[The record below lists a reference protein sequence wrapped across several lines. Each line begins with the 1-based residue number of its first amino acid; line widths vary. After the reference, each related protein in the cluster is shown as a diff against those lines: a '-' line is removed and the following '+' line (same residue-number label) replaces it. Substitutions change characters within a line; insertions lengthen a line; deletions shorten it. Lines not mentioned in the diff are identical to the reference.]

1 MMTQSTPDTS
11 VLVSLSE
18 LAEIE
23 EERIR
28 DEEKQHAR
36 ARAERAREQRLAEQ
50 QRREEAAA
58 RAHAAE
64 QARLQRERERT
75 EEQARAEAR
84 RQAAIEVARIE
95 AEGKARLAAEDAAR
109 AHELA
114 SIRARG
120 ERRSRRLQ
128 HGLVA
133 VLGLALCGGAAAVHD
148 LWGQV
153 TELELQAQRLGASE
167 RTVTQAYDQLAK
179 AELDALERRR
189 DLLGSRSQQSEPEQ
203 VRVAAQ
209 AVQESRDQGT
219 LEGPKLSA
227 LRTALDRW
235 EAQLDTSDR
244 LARLDARQADLAAW
258 ASTQPRSKKT
268 EVARQA
274 AARARQAGAH
284 RGDPQV
290 YETALD
296 DLRQALSA
304 TGSSRGPRRPVA
316 TEPTTAG
323 RVCVNPHDPMC
334 GLDGKP
340 LQ

>member
-28 DEEKQHAR
+28 DEDKQHAR
-36 ARAERAREQRLAEQ
+36 AQADRAREQQLAEQ

-64 QARLQRERERT
+64 QVRVQRERKRT

-114 SIRARG
+114 VVQARS

-153 TELELQAQRLGASE
+153 TELELHAQRLGETE
-167 RTVTQAYDQLAK
+167 RTVTQAYDELAK
-179 AELDALERRR
+179 SELDALERRR

-209 AVQESRDQGT
+209 AAHESSDQGS
-219 LEGPKLSA
+219 LEGRKLGA

-235 EAQLDTSDR
+235 EAQLDTGNR

-258 ASTQPRSKKT
+258 ASTQPRSKKA
-268 EVARQA
+268 EAARQA
-274 AARARQAGAH
+274 ASRARQAGTH
-284 RGDPQV
+284 RGDLRS

-296 DLRQALSA
+296 DLRLALRA
-304 TGSSRGPRRPVA
+304 NGSSRGPRRPVA
-316 TEPTTAG
+316 TEPAAAG
-323 RVCVNPHDPMC
+323 RVCTNPHDPMC